1 VTRADTTHVVIV
13 GGGFAGVGCAKE
25 LAGHDDVRV
34 TLLDRND
41 YHQFQPL
48 LYQVATSKLARGDVA
63 YSLRALFR
71 DDANVEVV
79 LGDVESVDPASK
91 TVTTADGRSFS
102 GDVLV
107 LAAGARA
114 RFFHTPGAEEHSFPL
129 YTVDD
134 ATRLRGRILELF
146 QEADAN
152 PSLIDRGALNFVV
165 VGAGA
170 TGTEVAGALA
180 DLIQRTMTVEY
191 SEELAKRA
199 RIVMIE
205 HGPAVLG
212 PFSEGAHE
220 YAAGVLERNGVE
232 LRMETGVSEVAE
244 DRVMLSDGTEIATRC
259 VIWGGGI
266 AAAPLAGQCG
276 LPLGAGGRIDVQP
289 DLTVEGFPD
298 VYALGDIANIAGPD
312 DRSLPQLGS
321 VALQSGRWAA
331 KNIRAAAKGKE
342 RTPFH
347 YKDKGIMAMIGRN
360 AAVAEVGK
368 QRHEVHGKPAFLMW
382 VGVHAALLTGVRTR
396 MDAFMEWSWDYFAP
410 THEWEALDR
419 SETSRIDWGD
429 GPGGE
434 SNERGTDG

>member
-1 VTRADTTHVVIV
+1 VIV

-25 LAGHDDVRV
+25 LAGRDGVRV
-34 TLLDRND
+34 TLIDRND

-48 LYQVATSKLARGDVA
+48 LYQVATSKLARQDVA
-63 YSLRALFR
+63 YSLRRLFV
-71 DDANVEVV
+71 DDSNVEVV
-79 LGDVESVDPASK
+79 LGEVESVDPAAK
-91 TVTTADGRSFS
+91 AVTTGDGRTFS

-134 ATRLRGRILELF
+134 ATRLRGRIIQLF
-146 QEADAN
+146 EDAHGN
-152 PSLIDRGALNFVV
+152 PALLDRGALNFVV

-180 DLIQRTMTVEY
+180 DLVKRTMSVEY
-191 SEELAKRA
+191 TDDIAKRA
-199 RIVMIE
+199 RIVMVD

-212 PFSEGAHE
+212 PFSEGAHD
-220 YAAGVLERNGVE
+220 YAAGVLEQNGVE
-232 LRMETGVSEVAE
+232 LRMQTGVSEVAE
-244 DRVMLSDGTEIATRC
+244 DRVILSDGTEIATRC

-266 AAAPLAGQCG
+266 AAAPLAEQCG
-276 LPLGAGGRIDVQP
+276 LPVGGGGRIDVQP

-298 VYALGDIANIAGPD
+298 VYALGDIANIPGPD
-312 DRSLPQLGS
+312 GRPLPQLGS
-321 VALQSGRWAA
+321 VALQAGRWAA

-347 YKDKGIMAMIGRN
+347 YKDKGMMAMIGRN
-360 AAVAEVGK
+360 AAVAEIGK
-368 QRHEVHGKPAFLMW
+368 HRHEVHGKPAFLMW

-396 MDAFMEWSWDYFAP
+396 MDAFVEWAWDYFAP
-410 THEWEALDR
+410 MKEWEALDR
-419 SETSRIDWGD
+419 SETSRIDWGED
-429 GPGGE
+429 ESEDGGE
-434 SNERGTDG
+434 GTDGRAV